1 MWTIIFRK
9 LVVSPIVPTFDIFTA
24 LATISL
30 APVRACYARIIEGP
44 FQELLISFFG
54 ASSFLECVRDGSEK

>member
-44 FQELLISFFG
+44 FQELPG
-54 ASSFLECVRDGSEK
+54 